1 MLGLFVL
8 FRGGKINITIF
19 LCAYGMLHVAFEC
32 GNDNNNSNT
41 PNPIKTMQLYMFDG
55 EKY

>member
-19 LCAYGMLHVAFEC
+19 LCAYGMLYIAFEC
-32 GNDNNNSNT
+32 GNDNNNNNT